1 VGEGAGG
8 AVGVGFGVGVVVEPE
23 EALTAPP
30 PQPAT
35 IDRREKNSTQHTT
48 FGPMGNNL
56 LHTAILDATE
66 LLDVVFSS
74 VFQPVKFSPKRKT
87 GHSTAGL

>member
-1 VGEGAGG
+1 
-8 AVGVGFGVGVVVEPE
+8 
-23 EALTAPP
+23 
-30 PQPAT
+30 
-35 IDRREKNSTQHTT
+35 
-48 FGPMGNNL
+48 MGSNL